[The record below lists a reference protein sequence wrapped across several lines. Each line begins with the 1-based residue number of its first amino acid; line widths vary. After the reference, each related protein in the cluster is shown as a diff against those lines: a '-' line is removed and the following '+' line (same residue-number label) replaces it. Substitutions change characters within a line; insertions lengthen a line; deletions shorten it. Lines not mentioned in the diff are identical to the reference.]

1 MTTILLVVLA
11 GGIVVLVA
19 VVAIGR
25 EALTLGN
32 QPRQAHYDL
41 NEAVQYVGD
50 RLPDTVTAR
59 LSYDEVRSLLRWH
72 LEYLRDRDVPA
83 RRDLVQGGPAVIED
97 DEGVA
102 FVLGRADADGLD
114 VTDEEVAIVLDLEL
128 GYLRAIGAI
137 GGAVADPP
145 DS

>member
-1 MTTILLVVLA
+1 VTILLALVA

-25 EALTLGN
+25 EALVLGN

-41 NEAVQYVGD
+41 DEAVQYVGD
-50 RLPDTVTAR
+50 RLPDAVTAR
-59 LSYDEVRSLLRWH
+59 ITYDDVRALLRWH

-83 RRDLVQGGPAVIED
+83 RRDLVQGGPAVVED
-97 DEGVA
+97 DEGIA

-114 VTDEEVAIVLDLEL
+114 VTDEEVAAVLDLEL
-128 GYLRAIGAI
+128 GYLGAIGAI
-137 GGAVADPP
+137 GGAVPDPP
-145 DS
+145 EA

>member
-19 VVAIGR
+19 IVAIGR
-25 EALTLGN
+25 EALVLGN

-50 RLPDTVTAR
+50 RLPDAVTAR
-59 LSYDEVRSLLRWH
+59 LTYDDVRALLRWH
-72 LEYLRDRDVPA
+72 LEYLRDRDVPR
-83 RRDLVQGGPAVIED
+83 RRDLVEGGPAVVED
-97 DEGVA
+97 DEGIA

-114 VTDEEVAIVLDLEL
+114 VTDEEVAAVLELEL
-128 GYLRAIGAI
+128 GYLGAIGAI
-137 GGAVADPP
+137 GGAVPDPP
-145 DS
+145 EG